1 MKFECLKCG
10 RCCKDE
16 KTIVTLTHRDLIRL
30 AEAIEMDEKEL
41 VKHVLVF
48 YQVNEDTEAFLA
60 FPSIETYRGKAI
72 MGLRKRKDGSCIFL
86 EENTC
91 SVYPSRPMTCRT
103 FPFTFSVQDGWLK
116 YGVATRAKDICPGIG
131 KGMEIDENQLAEIG
145 WKAVTELKEYFRI
158 AALWKRAVRS
168 GVPAIP
174 ELLIKLILQSGGK
187 EEVAIKR

>member
-10 RCCKDE
+10 RCCRDK
-16 KTIVTLTHRDLIRL
+16 KTIVTLTHRDVIRL
-30 AEAIEMDEKEL
+30 AKVTGMNEKEL
-41 VKHVLVF
+41 VKNVLVF
-48 YQVNEDTEAFLA
+48 YQVNETTEKLLA
-60 FPSIETYRGKAI
+60 FPSIETHRGNAI
-72 MGLRKRKDGSCIFL
+72 IALRKRNDGSCIFL
-86 EENTC
+86 EENIC

-103 FPFTFSVQDGWLK
+103 FPFTFSIQDGWLK

-131 KGMEIDENQLAEIG
+131 KGMEIDENCLAEIG

-158 AALWKRAVRS
+158 ATLWKKAVQS

-174 ELLIKLILQSGGK
+174 ELLIKLILQSGDK